1 MSRDGGTLA
10 VYDNTKF
17 SIYCYT
23 NSTWPF
29 VRTKTVSPY
38 LVVLSHEGAS
48 LGSISVSSLYAYAF
62 RGNTTLVL
70 LQGTNSASR
79 LLFSGDETILVTGDS
94 LNRDMI
100 FFQYDAT
107 LVPPVF
113 SFIQDGSAHS
123 ASVHVFSGNGDVS
136 SDVARALWYE
146 LRQKCTST
154 NREAWAQLGSDI
166 EQRSKNYIL
175 NTKACTH
182 NMEDGN
188 RSLLP
193 PRHSS
198 SWLYMYGKSTSYFF
212 WPRGGNGHP

>member
-1 MSRDGGTLA
+1 MIRDGGTLA

-38 LVVLSHEGAS
+38 LVVLSHDGSHVAYSDGSLKVENTLTGAS
-48 LGSISVSSLYAYAF
+48 LGSISVSSLYAYAL
-62 RGNTTLVL
+62 RDNTTLVL
-70 LQGTNSASR
+70 LQGANSASR

-107 LVPPVF
+107 LAPPVF
-113 SFIQDGSAHS
+113 SFIQDGSSHS

-182 NMEDGN
+182 NMKDD
-188 RSLLP
+188 
-193 PRHSS
+193 
-198 SWLYMYGKSTSYFF
+198 
-212 WPRGGNGHP
+212 